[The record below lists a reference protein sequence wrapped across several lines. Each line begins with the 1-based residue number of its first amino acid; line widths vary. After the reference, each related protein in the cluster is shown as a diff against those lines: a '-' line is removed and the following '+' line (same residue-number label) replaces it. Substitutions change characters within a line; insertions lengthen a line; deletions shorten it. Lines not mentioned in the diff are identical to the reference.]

1 MKYRSDGCVLWKEVN
16 ETDMNQNRNVVFSFL
31 GITAFAFF
39 ISSCSIHRQLERQ
52 AKTDFTATDFLKS
65 ANVGISIYDPETKKF
80 LFDLNGEKYFI
91 PASNTKLFS
100 CYAAMKYLGDSLEG
114 IRYYTKNDS
123 LFLIPTGDPTFLH
136 PDFTNQPV
144 LKFLAEKKS
153 YSAFIADNVMQTS
166 GWGYGWSWD
175 DYADYYMPE
184 RSALPVFG
192 NVVRFRNYNNELHAM
207 PFLPDWKIDLLKPG
221 NFEIKRALSANIFN
235 ISDSLKGVLE
245 VPYFTNNGKENIILL
260 ANELGIPIGTFS
272 YAGHSSQSIYSQPTD
287 SMLKMMMHRSDNFF
301 AEQSLLMISAVF
313 FTSMKERNVIDSL
326 LHTDLKSL
334 PQKPQWVDGS
344 GLSRF
349 NLFTPHDF
357 VSLLEKMN
365 SEFTW
370 QRITG
375 IFTTGGEG
383 TLTRYKTFKGK
394 LFAKTGTLSNN
405 IALSG
410 YIITNKNRK
419 LIFSILIGN
428 HTADETEIRSAMER
442 FINTVIERY

>member
-1 MKYRSDGCVLWKEVN
+1 
-16 ETDMNQNRNVVFSFL
+16 MNQNGNALNNIL
-31 GITAFAFF
+31 GIIIFAFF
-39 ISSCSIHRQLERQ
+39 ISSCSIHQQLERQ
-52 AKTDFTATDFLKS
+52 VRTGFTGSGFLKS
-65 ANVGISIYDPETKKF
+65 ANIGISIYDPNLKKF

-100 CYAAMKYLGDSLEG
+100 CYAAMKYLSDSLEG
-114 IRYYTKNDS
+114 IRYYFESDS

-136 PDFTNQPV
+136 PDFINQPV
-144 LKFLAEKKS
+144 LKFLREKGNC
-153 YSAFIADNVMQTS
+153 ATVIADNVMQTS

-184 RSALPVFG
+184 RSALPVYG
-192 NVVRFRNYNNELHAM
+192 NVVRFTKSNKELHAM
-207 PFLPDWKIDLLKPG
+207 PFLPDWKILLTPE
-221 NFEIKRALSANIFN
+221 NSEIKRALSANVFTV
-235 ISDSLKGVLE
+235 SDSLKVATE
-245 VPYFTNNGKENIILL
+245 VPYFTDNGTENTLLL
-260 ANELGIPIGTFS
+260 ARELGISIGTFS
-272 YAGHSSQSIYSQPTD
+272 YSNHSTQTIYSQPTD

-301 AEQSLLMISAVF
+301 AEQSLLMVSAIF
-313 FTSMKERNVIDSL
+313 FTGMNERNVIDSL
-326 LHTDLKSL
+326 LKTDLKSL

-344 GLSRF
+344 GLSRL

-365 SEFTW
+365 DEFSW
-370 QRITG
+370 PRITG
-375 IFTTGGEG
+375 ILPTGGEG
-383 TLTRYKTFKGK
+383 TLSRYKAFKGK

-428 HTADETEIRSAMER
+428 HLADEAEIRNAMGR
-442 FINTVIERY
+442 LIGAITERY